1 MFLKNIYIEEQKE
14 KTLESKRNSAVKEE
28 SVAFEMRYG
37 LIQVGMKKAWWYVE
51 SVVFLIILCFFCA
64 KRLII

>member
-1 MFLKNIYIEEQKE
+1 MKLNLKLALPMFLKNIYIEEQKE

-37 LIQVGMKKAWWYVE
+37 LIQVGMKKA
-51 SVVFLIILCFFCA
+51 
-64 KRLII
+64 